1 MEWKWTKGEPYER
14 SRRIYKQV
22 VEDEVPPKQ
31 IETSAYTSALHHD
44 ENTWDI
50 LNIKSSNKREDLD
63 AKIAERAPVQ
73 QCGFNPFLGDNN
85 YVKAI
90 TEYPMNT
97 TIEKS
102 VKANQAEGG
111 RLQAEGGRLQAE
123 GGHSQA
129 EGGNW
134 QESNE

>member
-1 MEWKWTKGEPYER
+1 MMEWKWTKGEPYER
-14 SRRIYKQV
+14 SRRIYKQS
-22 VEDEVPPKQ
+22 VEDDIPLKQ

-50 LNIKSSNKREDLD
+50 LNQEFSKSSNKREDLD
-63 AKIAERAPVQ
+63 TKIAERAPVQ
-73 QCGFNPFLGDNN
+73 QCGFNPFLTENN
-85 YVKAI
+85 YVKALG
-90 TEYPMNT
+90 EYPLNT

-111 RLQAEGGRLQAE
+111 
-123 GGHSQA
+123 H
-129 EGGNW
+129 W

>member
-14 SRRIYKQV
+14 SKRIYK
-22 VEDEVPPKQ
+22 VEEEHNTKQ

-73 QCGFNPFLGDNN
+73 QCGFNPFLGANN
-85 YVKAI
+85 YVNAI
-90 TEYPMNT
+90 GEYPMNT
-97 TIEKS
+97 TVEKEKTS
-102 VKANQAEGG
+102 
-111 RLQAEGGRLQAE
+111 
-123 GGHSQA
+123 
-129 EGGNW
+129 
-134 QESNE
+134 

>member
-50 LNIKSSNKREDLD
+50 LNLEFSKSSNKREDLD

-73 QCGFNPFLGDNN
+73 QCGFNPFLGENN

-90 TEYPMNT
+90 GEYPMNT

-102 VKANQAEGG
+102 VKVNQAEGG

-123 GGHSQA
+123 GSH
-129 EGGNW
+129 W

>member
-1 MEWKWTKGEPYER
+1 MMEWKWTKGEPYER
-14 SRRIYKQV
+14 SRRIYKQPPI
-22 VEDEVPPKQ
+22 EDEIPPKQ

-97 TIEKS
+97 TVEKS
-102 VKANQAEGG
+102 VKVNQAEGGRSQAEGDRSQAEGG
-111 RLQAEGGRLQAE
+111 RLQ
-123 GGHSQA
+123 
-129 EGGNW
+129 
-134 QESNE
+134 ESNE